1 MLVKQN
7 KNTTDSNV
15 YYNSNKLIT
24 VFIFNIAFL

>member
-7 KNTTDSNV
+7 KNTADCNID
-15 YYNSNKLIT
+15 YNSKKLIT